1 MKKRIKRLFFS
12 DLSVECGQDAVEVEL
27 EVFPRR
33 GHKHLFLLG
42 LQGDVMM
49 AMLVGIVG
57 LAVGAGLSGGWV

>member
-33 GHKHLFLLG
+33 GHEHLFLLG
-42 LQGDVMM
+42 LQGDVM

-57 LAVGAGLSGGWV
+57 LAVAAGLTGGWV

>member
-42 LQGDVMM
+42 LQGDVMVI
-49 AMLVGIVG
+49 LVGIVG
-57 LAVGAGLSGGWV
+57 LAVGAGLTGGWV